1 MATWYNAQW
10 TNRQRIDIDHTNVE
24 DMLFNFIMFI
34 DHTGLD
40 RPGSNNDLFDKAR
53 IDGRDIVVCN
63 SDGVTKLEHELVS
76 FDATNKKIELYV
88 KIPIISQTE
97 STRLYIYYGNS
108 AHIEPNSNS
117 LWSDYQY
124 VTHNGGI
131 RNAKTDTAGSVYG
144 TATIVEGL
152 AGSAFHAV
160 STGDIIDTGLFRIN
174 YPMTMQVMVKP
185 VNVNAVNVLGMW
197 KGTANDMFLYQTSG
211 QWVFEID
218 NGGGVHNFGQVHLN
232 QWNHLAISVDNVL
245 NSTYQDGEFIG
256 GKSSG
261 NATGYLESG
270 NSLKIND
277 IGDFFNSSGGYQ
289 YDEIRIFNG
298 VLPSEYLAA
307 EYLNFNNP
315 SAFYTVTPEESV
327 SGVYLEAALSI
338 VTGETFEPSIS
349 IGVRLFQDTVSYLP
363 FESLLGTVNTG
374 TLVEMPPPNQFPITS
389 YHMSVQALEQALGLN
404 VSFGSKDLW
413 AGASRFKPIKPFEL
427 FKELEGDKNKDSR
440 FLSGVISET
449 ITMGGVVCYIWLL
462 EGTFEQVDNN
472 GRASTQLDEGMGEAE
487 DGIMSL
493 FGIQDAILGENR
505 DRSYSKDC
513 YRMKG
518 TYAVSQNELDFA
530 RFGIMMNNDIIQ
542 LEMHKGD
549 MERICGRRLVPGD
562 IVEMPHL
569 REVGL
574 QKTVVNKYYQV
585 DNVTKSPSG
594 YDHTY
599 NYHILALTLR
609 PVVDAHE
616 FIDIMERTDEYD
628 NTIGSQLGNR
638 DAMEALTEK
647 IQQAAAEQANT
658 TGWDITP
665 LYIDD
670 ENNVFA
676 HKWSADADAPNGKPV
691 PMVSSFPQSPNDGDY
706 VCRID
711 HFPNRLYR
719 FQQGRWLLK
728 EIDNKR
734 DWQPYN
740 WTRKLRDFAT
750 DRSLEDDMRPWEYK
764 SVHDILTPRQG
775 RSTPSP
781 KGHDITAVEIFDF
794 DRKLKVEVPD
804 IAVADPVIRSAT
816 LNPQTQPTIISDHLN
831 GASGQYNYFL
841 IYYVLKQGTNQQTGE
856 MMITDDGNNTSMDH
870 EWTTIGTLP
879 INFTVDNTNGI
890 RRLRYTL
897 TGSQT
902 VEMQYYVEA
911 KWSLD
916 D

>member
-1 MATWYNAQW
+1 MTTWYNAQW
-10 TNRQRIDIDHTNVE
+10 TNRQRIDIDHNNVE
-24 DMLFNFIMFI
+24 DVLFNFVLFV
-34 DHTGLD
+34 DQHGLD
-40 RPGSNNDLFDKAR
+40 RPGAGNDLFDKAR
-53 IDGRDIVVCN
+53 VDGRDIVICY
-63 SDGVTKLEHELVS
+63 SDGETKLEHEIVS
-76 FDATNKKIELYV
+76 YDAIGKKIELYV
-88 KIPIISQTE
+88 KIPIISKTE
-97 STRLYIYYGNS
+97 NTRLYIYYGNP
-108 AHIEPNSNS
+108 AHIEPNSTS
-117 LWSDYQY
+117 IWSDYQY
-124 VTHNGGI
+124 VSHNGGLK
-131 RNAKTDTAGSVYG
+131 NAKTDTMATVYG
-144 TATIVEGL
+144 AGVTVEGV
-152 AGSAFHAV
+152 AGTAYHAIAP
-160 STGDIIDTGLFRIN
+160 GDIIDTGLFRIN

-185 VNVNAVNVLGMW
+185 LNDTASNVLGMW
-197 KGTANDMFLYQTSG
+197 KGTATDMFLHKSSD
-211 QWVFEID
+211 QWIFEVD
-218 NGGGVHNFGQVHLN
+218 NGGGVQSFGQVNLN
-232 QWNHLAISVDNVL
+232 QWNHLSVSVN
-245 NSTYQDGEFIG
+245 NQIYAAYQNGDIAAA
-256 GKSSG
+256 KASG
-261 NATGYLESG
+261 NATGFIESG

-277 IGDFFNSSGGYQ
+277 IGDFFQSVGGYQ
-289 YDEIRIFNG
+289 FDEIRIFSG
-298 VLPSEYLAA
+298 SLSPEYIAA
-307 EYLNFNNP
+307 EYLNFTNP
-315 SAFYTVTPEESV
+315 SAFYTVTPEENTA
-327 SGVYLEAALSI
+327 GAYLLAELAVLTDI
-338 VTGETFEPSIS
+338 GYPPSIA
-349 IGVRLFQDTVSYLP
+349 IGARMYQDTVSYIP
-363 FESLLGTVNTG
+363 FQPFLGEVNTG
-374 TLVEMPPPNQFPITS
+374 SNLIIDITPEFPILS
-389 YHMSVQALEQALGLN
+389 YHASVLAIEQVLGLN
-404 VSFGSKDLW
+404 VNFGSKALW
-413 AGASRFKPIKPFEL
+413 GGASRFKPTKPFEL

-462 EGTFEQVDNN
+462 EGTFDQVDNN

-493 FGIQDAILGENR
+493 FGVQDAILGENR

-549 MERICGRRLVPGD
+549 MERICGRRLIPGD

-638 DAMEALTEK
+638 EAMEALTEK
-647 IQQAAAEQANT
+647 IQKSAAEQANT

-676 HKWSADADAPNGKPV
+676 HKWSADAEAPNGKPV

-728 EIDNKR
+728 EIDSKR

-775 RSTPSP
+775 RSNPSP

-794 DRKLKVEVPD
+794 DRKLKVEIPD
-804 IAVADPVIRSAT
+804 VAVADPVIRSAT
-816 LNPQTQPTIISDHLN
+816 LNPVTQPTIISDHLN
-831 GASGQYNYFL
+831 AATGQYSYFL
-841 IYYVLKQGTNQQTGE
+841 VYYVLKQGTNQQTGE
-856 MMITDDGNNTSMDH
+856 MMITDDGNNTAMDH
-870 EWTTIGTLP
+870 EWTTLGTLP
-879 INFTVDNTNGI
+879 ITFTVDNTDGV

-897 TGSQT
+897 SGTQS

-911 KWSLD
+911 KWSFD